1 MCVGGGGFILILLVC
16 TYSIWLIHVIM
27 LRVMDSHSHY
37 KTHEKYIIQCSVSSP
52 LPSLVVEVNFAQT
65 AYTFQEADGV
75 VELTIEKRGV
85 ATKPISINISFEDIT
100 AIGKVL
106 HEMYQELMSAA
117 TARKSVQ
124 QRIIARNSIVK
135 VPKSPLPY

>member
-1 MCVGGGGFILILLVC
+1 M
-16 TYSIWLIHVIM
+16 
-27 LRVMDSHSHY
+27 
-37 KTHEKYIIQCSVSSP
+37 SSP
-52 LPSLVVEVNFAQT
+52 LLSLVVEVNFAQT

-106 HEMYQELMSAA
+106 SVMYQELMS
-117 TARKSVQ
+117 TAKLCKGACNNAS
-124 QRIIARNSIVK
+124 
-135 VPKSPLPY
+135 